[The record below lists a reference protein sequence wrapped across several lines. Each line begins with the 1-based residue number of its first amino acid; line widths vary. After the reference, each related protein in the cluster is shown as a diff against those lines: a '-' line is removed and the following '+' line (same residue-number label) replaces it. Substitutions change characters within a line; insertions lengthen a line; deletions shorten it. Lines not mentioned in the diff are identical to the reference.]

1 MPNRTGQGEK
11 EFTKVIPR
19 IYKRK
24 YEDVGMFFWIEGQLR
39 VVPTCTIE
47 QALCSYFCFIG
58 VDDYNLESAV
68 VTFSRMRSEYIDLRY
83 NEITKKANGHTES

>member
-1 MPNRTGQGEK
+1 MPKLKELEK
-11 EFTKVIPR
+11 LIPK
-19 IYKRK
+19 IYRRK
-24 YEDVGMFFWIEGQLR
+24 YEDLGMFFWIEGQLR

-68 VTFSRMRSEYIDLRY
+68 VTFSRMRSEYIDMKF
-83 NEITKKANGHTES
+83 NEITKTLNRNTK